1 MDREDMLQIQ
11 LPVSALGTLARL
23 LEQVQ
28 RLTVEQKG
36 RAEADQGSSFDPERF
51 RILAAASAVK
61 ADAAPL
67 PEPSAA
73 VLSPP
78 AAGRAQVSDEDTSND
93 LRRVPAEPDKEAPPD
108 HETAQIS
115 EAGPEDAAAVGAT
128 PGAGDE
134 ASDAVSAAGP
144 AETVSPES
152 APAVGAAV
160 GGGPDQ
166 PHGGHMAMVEE
177 LVTAGPAPLTA
188 QAVSMAFQ
196 RDDRRYDAGF
206 PLYQ

>member
-28 RLTVEQKG
+28 RLTVEQKDG
-36 RAEADQGSSFDPERF
+36 AEADRGSSFDPERF
-51 RILAAASAVK
+51 RTLAAASAVK

-78 AAGRAQVSDEDTSND
+78 AAGRAQASDEDTSND
-93 LRRVPAEPDKEAPPD
+93 LRRVPTEPDKEAPPD
-108 HETAQIS
+108 HEAAQIS

-134 ASDAVSAAGP
+134 ASDAVSAVGP

-152 APAVGAAV
+152 APAVRAAV